1 MSERTAGAAGR
12 GTAAQD
18 FRPPTGS
25 AEMPPDL
32 SFTTPG
38 GRRHRVPT
46 RFGPDLKRVV
56 RPPLLAREVVLGDAW
71 KGVQVR
77 LSAVGASDQQEYL
90 ALETEVGAAL
100 EIHRAFGG
108 GPYQGLF
115 PVPVGYDMDAAEPF
129 LIYSEP
135 RGEPATGLAH
145 GISTSDQRIIERDLV
160 LAVRLMESLGL
171 VHRGIV
177 PAAVRWD
184 GERAQLWD
192 LGAVARIG
200 TPRTPWGT
208 PPYAPPEQRAGV
220 GEVDPRDALWSTAQL
235 MYQLVAGRQGR
246 PDGPPEDLNAY
257 RSLVQTLG
265 GAFAPRAENRPTPA
279 HLLGLIMPDS
289 DPAAMV
295 TARPDPLEPHRREF
309 DAALARKRAAA
320 GGDGFGVP
328 GHLDDADAKAA
339 DPDGASPA
347 GRSRR
352 SRGAAG
358 EERAGRRGWLGGTAE
373 RDRGRNGRGRR

>member
-1 MSERTAGAAGR
+1 MNGRTAGAPES

-18 FRPPTGS
+18 FRPPRGGT
-25 AEMPPDL
+25 EMPPDL

-38 GRRHRVPT
+38 GRRHTVPT
-46 RFGPDLKRVV
+46 RIGADLRRVV
-56 RPPLLAREVVLGDAW
+56 RPPLLARRVLLGDAW

-77 LSAVGASDQQEYL
+77 LSAADASDQQEYL
-90 ALETEVGAAL
+90 TLEAEVGAAL
-100 EIHRAFGG
+100 MIHRAFGG
-108 GPYQGLF
+108 SPYQGLF

-160 LAVRLMESLGL
+160 LAVRLLESIGL

-200 TPRTPWGT
+200 SPRTPWGV
-208 PPYAPPEQRAGV
+208 PPYAPPEQRSGV
-220 GEVDPRDALWSTAQL
+220 GEADARDALWSTAQL

-246 PDGPPEDLNAY
+246 PDGPPADLDAY
-257 RSLVQTLG
+257 RSLAQTLG
-265 GAFAPRAENRPTPA
+265 GAFASRAEGRPTA
-279 HLLGLIMPDS
+279 THLLGLIMPDS
-289 DPAAMV
+289 DPTAMV
-295 TARPDPLEPHRREF
+295 TAVPDPRWASYRF
-309 DAALARKRAAA
+309 DGRT
-320 GGDGFGVP
+320 
-328 GHLDDADAKAA
+328 
-339 DPDGASPA
+339 ASGLPYS
-347 GRSRR
+347 SRR
-352 SRGAAG
+352 VCRSPV
-358 EERAGRRGWLGGTAE
+358 
-373 RDRGRNGRGRR
+373 